1 MNIKKIKY
9 FFWNNFPKTVKIYG
23 ALFNKN
29 PFNTFKGWG
38 LITTGNQPPWFLKN
52 ISSSKENKKFLEIH
66 NNFKKNVKN
75 NNFKLSQY
83 ENEPNQDEIIDGLRW
98 RHYILFWSAL
108 FIQNTNVKNK
118 NFVECGVADGM
129 SIYYILSLFKKKK
142 YRFYLYDSW
151 SGMDKKFLLK
161 NEHSSVGK
169 WSNLKLDQT
178 KKNLAKFKKKIVF
191 NKGYINKNFRKFNN
205 PNKISWLSID
215 LNSATPTLDCLNF
228 FYKKMEK
235 NGIIIF
241 DDYGSPNYLD
251 TKKIIDNFFKNK
263 KEYIFQIPTGQAL
276 IIKN

>member
-1 MNIKKIKY
+1 MLWIC
-9 FFWNNFPKTVKIYG
+9 WT
-23 ALFNKN
+23 
-29 PFNTFKGWG
+29 
-38 LITTGNQPPWFLKN
+38 
-52 ISSSKENKKFLEIH
+52 SSKENKKFLEIH

-169 WSNLKLDQT
+169 WSNLKLD
-178 KKNLAKFKKKIVF
+178 
-191 NKGYINKNFRKFNN
+191 
-205 PNKISWLSID
+205 
-215 LNSATPTLDCLNF
+215 
-228 FYKKMEK
+228 
-235 NGIIIF
+235 
-241 DDYGSPNYLD
+241 
-251 TKKIIDNFFKNK
+251 
-263 KEYIFQIPTGQAL
+263 
-276 IIKN
+276 